1 MPHSMDFSI
10 STKDTGSRL
19 DLFLTAEVSHLSRS
33 RIQSL
38 IKDGHILLNGQP
50 AKPNTKLREGDA
62 IALVEPQAVPSTME
76 AEEIPLRILFED
88 DDLAV
93 LDKPPG
99 IIVHPGAGARGGTVA
114 NALLHHF
121 QSLSAIGGIERPG
134 IVHRLDKDTSGCL
147 VVAKNDLAH
156 QKLSAQF
163 AGREVKKIYLALA
176 RGHFKN
182 KAVIVDAPIGRDPKD
197 RKRMAVVEGG
207 RASKTTFRVLREIEG
222 GSLVECTLHS
232 GRTHQ
237 IRVHLKYL
245 GHPLLGDR
253 LYTRAASEFPRQMLH
268 ASRLGFTHPRTGAWM
283 EFESPIPDDFAQALA
298 GN

>member
-1 MPHSMDFSI
+1 MEFSI

-197 RKRMAVVEGG
+197 RKRMAVVEDG
-207 RASKTTFRVLREIEG
+207 RASKTTFRVLREIGG
-222 GSLVECTLHS
+222 GSLVE
-232 GRTHQ
+232 
-237 IRVHLKYL
+237 
-245 GHPLLGDR
+245 
-253 LYTRAASEFPRQMLH
+253 
-268 ASRLGFTHPRTGAWM
+268 
-283 EFESPIPDDFAQALA
+283 
-298 GN
+298 